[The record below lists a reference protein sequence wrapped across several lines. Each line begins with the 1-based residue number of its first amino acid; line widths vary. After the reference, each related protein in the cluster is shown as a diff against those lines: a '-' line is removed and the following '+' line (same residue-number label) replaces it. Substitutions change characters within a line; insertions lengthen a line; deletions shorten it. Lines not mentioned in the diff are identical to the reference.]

1 MSASLPGLRRAGPA
15 DLGPVVALQQ
25 AAYAPNRVVL
35 GVEPLPLKADYE
47 AILRD
52 DEVWLAEDDAGLA
65 GVLVLQSRP
74 DDLLIWSVAT
84 HPRAQGTRLGNALL
98 EAAEVRA
105 HQLGRRVVRLYTG
118 QKLTRNVAWY
128 SRHGYLVE
136 RVEALADRTAVH
148 MMKPLG

>member
-1 MSASLPGLRRAGPA
+1 MSASLSGLRRAVPA

-25 AAYAPNRVVL
+25 AAYAANRIVL
-35 GVEPLPLKADYE
+35 GVEPLPLKADYA

-52 DEVWLAEDDAGLA
+52 DEVWLAEDANGLT
-65 GVLVLQSRP
+65 GVLVLQPRT
-74 DDLLIWSVAT
+74 DDLLIWSVAID
-84 HPRAQGTRLGNALL
+84 PRAQGTKLGNVLL
-98 EAAEVRA
+98 GAAEDRA
-105 HQLGRRVVRLYTG
+105 RQLGRPIVRLYTG

>member
-1 MSASLPGLRRAGPA
+1 MSASLSGLRRAGPA
-15 DLGPVVALQQ
+15 DLGPVVALQR

-47 AILRD
+47 TILRD
-52 DEVWLAEDDAGLA
+52 DEVWLAEDGAGLA
-65 GVLVLQSRP
+65 GVLVLQPRP

-84 HPRAQGTRLGNALL
+84 HPRAQGTRLGNVLL

-105 HQLGRRVVRLYTG
+105 HQLGRSVVRLYTG

-128 SRHGYLVE
+128 SRHGYVVE

-148 MMKPLG
+148 MMKPLD